1 VPVSATRQGFVN
13 RGLRL
18 SYLDS
23 APGDTARP
31 VVLLLHGFPDSA
43 QMWVSQIEA
52 LHDAGY
58 RCLAPDTV
66 GCGQSQIAPRRS
78 DYDVR
83 TIIEDHRELLRHLGI
98 GKCHVVGHDWGA
110 VASWMLAGWHPDVVR
125 RLVVLSVGHPTAYAR
140 SGLDQKRAG
149 WYIGYFTM
157 AGVAERLLPGEG
169 PLSLRRVF
177 GSHPDIEE
185 VMRRLSEPG
194 RLTAAMRI
202 YRASLVTVLLR
213 GQPRIKAPTLGIWSD
228 RDVFLV
234 ESQMRASQRWV
245 DGPWTFE
252 SIPGGHWIPLEQPE
266 YLNRRLLEHF
276 GPPADA
282 S

>member
-1 VPVSATRQGFVN
+1 VTVSATRQGFVN

-43 QMWVSQIEA
+43 QMWVSQIQA

-78 DYDVR
+78 GYNAR

-110 VASWMLAGWHPDVVR
+110 FDVDCLR
-125 RLVVLSVGHPTAYAR
+125 FDDLGSEYLCHAIGHPAR
-140 SGLDQKRAG
+140 VAARNRGTDDQ
-149 WYIGYFTM
+149 
-157 AGVAERLLPGEG
+157 
-169 PLSLRRVF
+169 
-177 GSHPDIEE
+177 
-185 VMRRLSEPG
+185 
-194 RLTAAMRI
+194 
-202 YRASLVTVLLR
+202 
-213 GQPRIKAPTLGIWSD
+213 
-228 RDVFLV
+228 
-234 ESQMRASQRWV
+234 
-245 DGPWTFE
+245 
-252 SIPGGHWIPLEQPE
+252 
-266 YLNRRLLEHF
+266 
-276 GPPADA
+276 
-282 S
+282 